1 MAKVRVYELAR
12 ELGKD
17 TKALEAVIREMGI
30 PIKNYMSTLTQENA
44 ERVRA
49 HLKGEPAPG
58 EAKPVEKRIAKTV
71 IRRRGARR
79 RPAAEAAAEATSEA
93 APSPAKTATA
103 TGEARTPT
111 SRGPVVRRRVAAEP
125 APPAQAPG
133 QEAAPAAPAAAAETP
148 KAPTPEA
155 PAASERPAPPA
166 ESAAP
171 EPVRAT
177 PTPRPDVEVGTRI
190 ELPKGT
196 RRLPGGLAERMADA
210 PPPPAPEATAEAPP
224 SPPAPEPSSEETQVA
239 ASDTAQPPTAGTRAV
254 RNEKGVI
261 VGAAKTRSEPK
272 ILGFI
277 PLETRRKPKQ
287 VIITEAEE
295 RQVRGRA
302 SQRKQREERVQS
314 QGRRRKM
321 MRPRRGAA
329 AGPSRPSTVEMK
341 EEKKRIR
348 MEEAIRVADLAH
360 QMGQKASKLL
370 KVLWG
375 MGMRGITINSS
386 IDFPTAEL
394 VAAEFG
400 YAVENVA
407 FDESE
412 IIGEAPIEDA
422 GEPRAPVVTIM
433 GHVDHGKTTL
443 MDTIRRSRVAEG
455 EAGGITQHIGA
466 YRVETDKGPVVFLDT
481 PGHEAFSAM
490 RARGATLTDI
500 VVLVVAADD
509 GVMPTTVEAIKHARE
524 ANVPIIVAINK
535 IDKPE
540 ANVGRVKQ
548 GLMEH
553 GLVGE
558 EFGGDT
564 LICEVSAKTGQGVE
578 ELLETLALQSEL
590 LDLRAPKEGRA
601 QGAVIEA
608 RIDKGR
614 GPVATVLVQK
624 GTLHKGDIVVAG
636 ECSGKVR
643 RMFDD
648 RGKPVKEAGPSVPV
662 EILGLDGVPR
672 AGDPVHAV
680 ATDRDAR
687 QLVQHRREQRKRKES
702 VRSGPSI
709 HELLQRK
716 RTPVLKVVL
725 KADVFGSAEALRH
738 ALQQLSTDRVKVE
751 VLKAEVGAINETDV
765 KFAKAG
771 DAVVFGFN
779 VKTAGKAANVAEQ
792 ERVDIYTFQVIYD
805 ALDKAKE
812 LMVGML
818 EPEYR
823 EVELGEAEVRALF
836 PIPRLGVVAGCR
848 VTKGVVRRSS
858 RIRVVRDGKVVHVGD
873 VASLKHFKEDVREVK
888 EGFECGI
895 VVAGFDDVAVG
906 DVLQAF
912 ELEEI
917 PPEL

>member
-30 PIKNYMSTLTQENA
+30 PIKNYMSTLTVENA
-44 ERVRA
+44 DRVRA
-49 HLKGEPAPG
+49 HLSGKGPG
-58 EAKPVEKRIAKTV
+58 GEDKPVEKRIARTV
-71 IRRRGARR
+71 IRRRSRRRPEASTDAAPSGAIGSAGTGSQAAASVAPPSPPSAPAPRVRR
-79 RPAAEAAAEATSEA
+79 RPAPPAAEAPTP
-93 APSPAKTATA
+93 APAP
-103 TGEARTPT
+103 
-111 SRGPVVRRRVAAEP
+111 AEP
-125 APPAQAPG
+125 PPSAPPPKAPPADR
-133 QEAAPAAPAAAAETP
+133 PAAAAEARP
-148 KAPTPEA
+148 AAAAEARPA
-155 PAASERPAPPA
+155 PAAPPA
-166 ESAAP
+166 KSP
-171 EPVRAT
+171 S
-177 PTPRPDVEVGTRI
+177 DVPVGTRI
-190 ELPKGT
+190 ELPRGT
-196 RRLPGGLAERMADA
+196 RRIPGGLAERLASA
-210 PPPPAPEATAEAPP
+210 PPPAPAP
-224 SPPAPEPSSEETQVA
+224 SPPKTSSPPAEPPKEAAAPEPSEAKSGENEE
-239 ASDTAQPPTAGTRAV
+239 PPRRRAL
-254 RNEKGVI
+254 RNEAGVI

-314 QGRRRKM
+314 QGRRRKNV
-321 MRPRRGAA
+321 RPRRGAA
-329 AGPSRPSTVEMK
+329 QGPSRPSTVEMK

-375 MGMRGITINSS
+375 MGMRGVTINGS

-412 IIGEAPIEDA
+412 IIGAPQADDG

-490 RARGATLTDI
+490 RARGATMTDI

-509 GVMPTTVEAIKHARE
+509 GVMPTTVEAIRHARE
-524 ANVPIIVAINK
+524 AKVPIIVAINK

-578 ELLETLALQSEL
+578 ALLETLALQSEL
-590 LDLRAPKEGRA
+590 LDLRASAEGRA
-601 QGAVIEA
+601 QGVVVEA
-608 RIDKGR
+608 RVDKGR
-614 GPVATVLVQK
+614 GPVATVLVQQ

-648 RGKPVKEAGPSVPV
+648 HGKPIPEAGPSMPV
-662 EILGLDGVPR
+662 EIVGLDGVPK

-738 ALQQLSTDRVKVE
+738 ALETLSTERVKVE
-751 VLKAEVGAINETDV
+751 VLKADVGAINETDV

-779 VKTAGKAANVAEQ
+779 VKTAGKAATVAEQ
-792 ERVDIYTFQVIYD
+792 ERVDIHTFQVIYD
-805 ALDKAKE
+805 ALDEARR
-812 LMVGML
+812 LMIGML

-836 PIPRLGVVAGCR
+836 PIPRLGTVAGCR
-848 VTKGVVRRSS
+848 VTKGLIRRSS
-858 RIRVVRDGKVVHVGD
+858 KIRVVRDGKVLHTGQ

-895 VVAGFDDVAVG
+895 VVEGFDAVQVG